1 MTLQSSGPISLSQ
14 VNAELGL
21 SSSAS
26 ISLGSASVRGLAG
39 VASGAISMSNLYGK
53 SNVLDTQSVY
63 VGQTTV
69 SDGKTYFDSVTG
81 YSGQYGIGSISDGT
95 SNVYGGATFY
105 GIYHYS
111 SYPVN
116 ASLDGLYLYINGIL
130 PSTGWNTMKIGTTIY
145 SRANCFSST
154 GSGRT
159 YWVWPG
165 TQSNPFSAVGS
176 NTTVT
181 FA

>member
-21 SSSAS
+21 AS
-26 ISLGSASVRGLAG
+26 TTNITLGSSSVRGLAG
-39 VASGAISMSNLYGK
+39 VASGAISLSNLYGK
-53 SNVLDTQSVY
+53 TNILDTQSVY
-63 VGQTTV
+63 VGQTTI
-69 SDGKTYFDSVTG
+69 SDGKTYWDTVTG

-95 SNVYGGATFY
+95 SNVYGGASFF

-111 SYPVN
+111 SYPTAN
-116 ASLDGLYLYINGIL
+116 YLDGLYLYITGTL
-130 PSTGWNTMKIGTTIY
+130 ADTGWTSMKIGTTIY